1 MCQNG
6 FSLQGD
12 MVKQKVFQIRD
23 LKCSKDSLFAQWREK
38 SVKIHWMQSET
49 ATSLSGKSLNVYLS
63 IPQQIFQE

>member
-1 MCQNG
+1 MSEWFFPSRGYGETEG
-6 FSLQGD
+6 FSNSGLE
-12 MVKQKVFQIRD
+12 MF
-23 LKCSKDSLFAQWREK
+23 KDSQFAQWREK

>member
-1 MCQNG
+1 MSEWFFPTRGYGETEG
-6 FSLQGD
+6 FSN
-12 MVKQKVFQIRD
+12 
-23 LKCSKDSLFAQWREK
+23 SDSLFAQWREK